1 MSTVLALRRAGEI
14 KTITLFMIILTA
26 LLLDTWFTQN
36 HIMTRQVYYNLLS
49 DQLEIYRIDMIYGW
63 VKKFSVWNYLLVPL
77 ITLVR
82 ILFIALLIQLPLVF
96 RFIDVP
102 FSRLFRIA
110 TIAFLPLMLMT
121 LIKTAWLAMVP
132 GNQIDAGIL
141 SRVPLALTNLLD
153 TSAYPRPV
161 LGFLSSFNLF
171 EITWCCVIVILL
183 SKAARLK
190 KSDTALMVFFIWTLI
205 LCFRFVLVLY
215 LEKVNS

>member
-1 MSTVLALRRAGEI
+1 MSTVLALRRTGEI
-14 KTITLFMIILTA
+14 RTITLLMIILTA
-26 LLLDTWFTQN
+26 LLLDTWFSQN

-49 DQLEIYRIDMIYGW
+49 DQLQAHRIDLFYGM

-110 TIAFLPLMLMT
+110 TIAFIPLMLMI

-132 GNQIDAGIL
+132 GEQIDAGVL
-141 SRVPLALTNLLD
+141 SQVPLALTNMLD
-153 TSAYPRPV
+153 SSTYPKPV
-161 LGFLSSFNLF
+161 LGFLSGFNLF
-171 EITWCCVIVILL
+171 EISWCCIIAILL

-190 KSDTALMVFFIWTLI
+190 KSDAALMVFFIWTLI